1 MARDRLLLLVQQAHE
16 RRHMQQLGRGPN
28 EGVQDTVLLLMYL
41 CLFSVT
47 LLLYS
52 NIGLQSDFDLSSTAY
67 LGSLVGGLVLS
78 PLPISML
85 CAVVTGSSLPSPAAS
100 QSQSGMRP
108 MCHIDC
114 KSWNV
119 VSLFRQAPV
128 TTIASRWPS

>member
-47 LLLYS
+47 LLPYS

-85 CAVVTGSSLPSPAAS
+85 CAAVTGSSLPSPAAS
-100 QSQSGMRP
+100 QSHRECAP
-108 MCHIDC
+108 C
-114 KSWNV
+114 
-119 VSLFRQAPV
+119 VSRRL
-128 TTIASRWPS
+128 